1 MLKDIFTKS
10 PSNGMRSATCLV
22 SLEPN
27 DQGWYEYRVI
37 HTTSGMSGAA
47 KSLSE
52 AIEQARAAAKG
63 PSGGHPS

>member
-37 HTTSGMSGAA
+37 HTIGSTSGAA
-47 KSLSE
+47 KSLPE
-52 AIEQARAAAKG
+52 AMKQARAAAKG